1 MQIGKIDFSKRPSI
15 PLALKNLRK
24 IHDICRRRST
34 PPTRNHF
41 HIRHLNFHRRNNH
54 PPTKIF
60 FANNKKK
67 TIRPPPPSST
77 GVACCGRHHH
87 HRPSAGS
94 GREGGGEPHRCLRL
108 DLGGREG
115 GRGEERGE
123 GSCHLF
129 RCRHPPPPPAEAAAT
144 VLPLRPNLGGKEG
157 RGGEGTCHLCHCQ
170 HPPPFAGSGREGGR
184 GGVGPSAPLLAPTP
198 PPLDLGG
205 GEGSRRLLHCCLW
218 LPPVGGLRHCKCPR
232 SSVKSRREG
241 GREGRGHAASSA
253 TVSGRHPGGA
263 TPAPAG
269 RKE

>member
-1 MQIGKIDFSKRPSI
+1 MQIDKIDFSKRPSI

-67 TIRPPPPSST
+67 NNPPTTPICHRRRLLWPTPPPSPL
-77 GVACCGRHHH
+77 CWIW
-87 HRPSAGS
+87 
-94 GREGGGEPHRCLRL
+94 EGGRRGAAPLPPVRS
-108 DLGGREG
+108 GREG

-123 GSCHLF
+123 GSCRLF
-129 RCRHPPPPPAEAAAT
+129 RCRRPPPPPAEAAAT
-144 VLPLRPNLGGKEG
+144 VLPLRPNLGGREG

-184 GGVGPSAPLLAPTP
+184 GGVGPSAHLLAPTP